1 MQTQKIHLDTFYSSY
16 SGETLDMTTFE
27 RIKEISKQRGLNLKK
42 TATEAGLS
50 ENAIY
55 KWKTQTPQ
63 SNALQAVADVL
74 GVSVDYLLG
83 NTDDMHSNKKDDK
96 KVADLKDIMKEFEI
110 VQFDGKTIPEEDLPV
125 IERIIKGLIDDQY

>member
-1 MQTQKIHLDTFYSSY
+1 LDTFYSSY
-16 SGETLDMTTFE
+16 YGETLDMTTFE

-83 NTDDMHSNKKDDK
+83 NTDEMHSNKKD
-96 KVADLKDIMKEFEI
+96 APYDLKEFI
-110 VQFDGKTIPEEDLPV
+110 DSTPVLKYDGKDIPEAEM
-125 IERIIKGLIDDQY
+125 RIIRRILEDMDD

>member
-1 MQTQKIHLDTFYSSY
+1 
-16 SGETLDMTTFE
+16 MTTFE

-83 NTDDMHSNKKDDK
+83 NTDEMHSNKKD
-96 KVADLKDIMKEFEI
+96 APYDLKEFI
-110 VQFDGKTIPEEDLPV
+110 DSTPVLKYDGKDIPEAEM
-125 IERIIKGLIDDQY
+125 RIIRRILEDMDD

>member
-1 MQTQKIHLDTFYSSY
+1 MN
-16 SGETLDMTTFE
+16 TFE
-27 RIKEISKQRGLNLKK
+27 RIKEISKERGLNLKK
-42 TATEAGLS
+42 TAIEAGLS

-83 NTDDMHSNKKDDK
+83 NTDDMHANKKVTTSGD
-96 KVADLKDIMKEFEI
+96 DLKEYFDEHPILKFNGKEIPDAEMK
-110 VQFDGKTIPEEDLPV
+110 
-125 IERIIKGLIDDQY
+125 IIKRILEDMDD